1 METGKA
7 FHITIT
13 ACVSALLALGLLG
26 CGGNGNSTQQTDSD
40 SKTDASR
47 TTATAASSSSSSAN
61 PGLTAGTGQPDPQP
75 PGEPVRL
82 VFIHHSVGEDWLD
95 DSKGELGAELKKN
108 NYFVSDTNYGWGP
121 SDIDTGSDNI
131 GDHTDF
137 GHWYN
142 WFAGP
147 NRETYLSALYREAGQ
162 QTGSPYARLAANPD
176 PGGENEVI
184 VIKSCFTNYSAL
196 AGNPSDRPT
205 SGSNPLRGQDGSSE
219 YQTVANI
226 KGIYNDMLGYFASRP
241 DKLFVVVTAP
251 PLSESE
257 TSAAQAA
264 SARALSRWLTEEW
277 LRGYP
282 QRNVAVF
289 DFYNVLTSNGG
300 GPEKSD
306 YSAYAIAGD
315 SHPTAAGLQKA
326 SVEFAGLLNSAYN
339 WWQQTSGQN

>member
-1 METGKA
+1 MGIGKA
-7 FHITIT
+7 FHIKI
-13 ACVSALLALGLLG
+13 AAVISALLALGLLG
-26 CGGNGNSTQQTDSD
+26 CGGGSSTQTVSD
-40 SKTDASR
+40 LKTETLR
-47 TTATAASSSSSSAN
+47 TTTTGAQPGAGAAN
-61 PGLTAGTGQPDPQP
+61 PGLTAGAGQPNPRP

-108 NYFVSDTNYGWGP
+108 NYFVSDSNYGWGP
-121 SDIDTGSDNI
+121 ADLDTGSENI

-147 NRETYLSALYREAGQ
+147 NRDTYLSALYREAGQ
-162 QTGSPYARLAANPD
+162 HTGSPYARLAANPD
-176 PGGENEVI
+176 PGGENEVV

-196 AGNPSDRPT
+196 EGSPSDPPAA
-205 SGSNPLRGQDGSSE
+205 GGNPLRGQDGSSE
-219 YQTVANI
+219 FQTVANV
-226 KGIYNDMLGYFASRP
+226 KGIYNDLLGYFASRP
-241 DKLFVVVTAP
+241 DKLFIVVTAP

-257 TSAAQAA
+257 TSPAQAA
-264 SARALSRWLTEEW
+264 NARALSRWLTEEW

-300 GPEKSD
+300 GPGVSN
-306 YSAYAIAGD
+306 YSAYASDGD
-315 SHPTAAGLQKA
+315 SHPTAAGLKKA
-326 SVEFAGLLNSAYN
+326 SVEFAGFLNTAYN
-339 WWQQTSGQN
+339 WWRE